1 MKKIAFFLVLIISNS
16 HAYAEWKLVGSV
28 NSPLVLDVYIKTDS
42 IKRNDQIV
50 TYWRLDN
57 YAAIQSLDNI
67 NYSSTKTKY
76 ENDCRAEKARIL
88 QTLDYQKK
96 MGAGRPNQLS
106 QGSSPWDYLVPDS
119 IGEIVHKFVC
129 NGK

>member
-67 NYSSTKTKY
+67 NYSSNLFLTISRKY
-76 ENDCRAEKARIL
+76 NIL
-88 QTLDYQKK
+88 EEEHNALK
-96 MGAGRPNQLS
+96 
-106 QGSSPWDYLVPDS
+106 DS
-119 IGEIVHKFVC
+119 Y
-129 NGK
+129 